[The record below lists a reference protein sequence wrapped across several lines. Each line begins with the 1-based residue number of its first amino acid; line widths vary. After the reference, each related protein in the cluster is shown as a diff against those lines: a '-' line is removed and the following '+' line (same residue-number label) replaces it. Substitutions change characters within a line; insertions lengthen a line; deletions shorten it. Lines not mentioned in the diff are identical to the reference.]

1 MNDITPA
8 ALIAL
13 WDKQASEDKNAH
25 PLWTDAE
32 AEAKIVE
39 LVEQVPPDKMVSGES
54 IMAAFACEHEMVVLA
69 VLQRMLLQGRLVAV
83 DLQKGGDKLSI
94 DDFKFKLPEEPHV

>member
-1 MNDITPA
+1 MNEITPA
-8 ALIAL
+8 SLIAL
-13 WDKQASEDKNAH
+13 WDKQAREDKSAH

-39 LVEQVPPDKMVSGES
+39 LVEQVAPDKSVSAES

-69 VLQRMLLQGRLVAV
+69 VLQRMLLQGKVVAV

-94 DDFKFKLPEEPHV
+94 DDFKFRLPEEPNV